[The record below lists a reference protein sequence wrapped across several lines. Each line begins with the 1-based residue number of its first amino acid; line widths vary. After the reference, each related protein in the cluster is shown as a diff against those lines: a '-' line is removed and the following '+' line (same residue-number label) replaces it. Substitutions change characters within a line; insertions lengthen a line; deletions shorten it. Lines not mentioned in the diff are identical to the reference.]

1 MFDEDRSDR
10 IEAKE
15 LEYVLRLVF
24 KERPN
29 TQRVHECMQEFDVDG
44 SGAIEF
50 DEFVKMY
57 LTLRTKPMDKSRTI
71 KALFNKLDAD
81 NDGYL
86 GFSEVKHFLKVELK
100 DVLTDPITDDDVQ
113 KLMEETDKDGDHKIS
128 YREFCL
134 MFARSCIENK

>member
-44 SGAIEF
+44 RF
-50 DEFVKMY
+50 KCV
-57 LTLRTKPMDKSRTI
+57 
-71 KALFNKLDAD
+71 
-81 NDGYL
+81 
-86 GFSEVKHFLKVELK
+86 
-100 DVLTDPITDDDVQ
+100 
-113 KLMEETDKDGDHKIS
+113 
-128 YREFCL
+128 
-134 MFARSCIENK
+134 FA